1 MPGTLYKATF
11 KDPLD
16 MQTQKLLDRLEDLVG
31 KSKYLVG
38 KKSKYLVGKKSND
51 FVLELHPPLKPP
63 SC

>member
-16 MQTQKLLDRLEDLVG
+16 MQTQQLLDRLEDWVG
-31 KSKYLVG
+31 KSKDLVG
-38 KKSKYLVGKKSND
+38 KSKYLVGKKSND

>member
-16 MQTQKLLDRLEDLVG
+16 MQTQKLLDRLEDSVG
-31 KSKYLVG
+31 
-38 KKSKYLVGKKSND
+38 KSKYLVGKKSND